1 MTDLRRQI
9 ERCGNGRV
17 CLMGLGNAAAGDD
30 GFGVRLAEEL
40 ARAGVP
46 DVIVAGTAPERSVG
60 RAAEGGY
67 DHLVFLDA
75 VDLGAAPGSAVWLD
89 ARTIAER
96 FPQVSTH
103 RISLGLL
110 ARWIESSGKTR
121 AWLLGVQ
128 PQSLRPAGRLT
139 PAVETTFEILRE
151 WLVEA
156 FAGRAPA

>member
-1 MTDLRRQI
+1 
-9 ERCGNGRV
+9 
-17 CLMGLGNAAAGDD
+17 MGLGNAAAGDD

-46 DVIVAGTAPERSVG
+46 DVIVAARRRALG
-60 RAAEGGY
+60 RPRRRGRVRPSGVPRRRRPRRGAR
-67 DHLVFLDA
+67 
-75 VDLGAAPGSAVWLD
+75 LGRL
-89 ARTIAER
+89 ARRADNRRTV
-96 FPQVSTH
+96 PQVSTH